1 MVSIIP
7 CGCQNI
13 VNCEA
18 DLANCSPYS
27 FDMTL
32 ENRLW
37 IDVLNTVIIAIS
49 VVVCA
54 IPEGL
59 PLAVTISL
67 SFSSSKMRKLQ
78 NIVRKLASSETMGG
92 ATVICT
98 DKTGTLTQNKM
109 TVHGYMSCDQVHLV
123 KEKGGCKAVNL
134 STKVHGDT
142 SCVKVNNDTA
152 WSLLMQGTM
161 YNSDARIEAN
171 PDKGNKESPL
181 KDLEFII

>member
-1 MVSIIP
+1 MCAILTFLSLVVRVTLEMVNIIP

-18 DLANCSPYS
+18 DLANCLPYS
-27 FDMTL
+27 FDLSL

-37 IDVLNTVIIAIS
+37 IDVLNTIIIAIS

-67 SFSSSKMRKLQ
+67 SFSSAKMRKLN
-78 NIVRKLASSETMGG
+78 NIVRRLASAETMGG
-92 ATVICT
+92 VTVICS
-98 DKTGTLTQNKM
+98 DKTGTLTQNLM
-109 TVHGYMSCDQVHLV
+109 TVMGYMSCDRLHLV
-123 KEKGGCKAVNL
+123 KEKGGVLAKNL

-142 SCVKVNNDTA
+142 HPVKVNNDSA
-152 WSLLMQGTM
+152 WTLLV
-161 YNSDARIEAN
+161 
-171 PDKGNKESPL
+171 
-181 KDLEFII
+181 